1 MFYIILVWVLFHVCY
16 SDKIP
21 IIIHQ
26 KLKQLITYKKI
37 LQLNQGID
45 ERFPLERKNREKEEI
60 LYNIMKNSKKKELL
74 DYLESKQISII
85 AKIQEIEKRE
95 ELDKELC
102 RYKPNLFA
110 GSLLEEW
117 SDLLESIE

>member
-1 MFYIILVWVLFHVCY
+1 VCY